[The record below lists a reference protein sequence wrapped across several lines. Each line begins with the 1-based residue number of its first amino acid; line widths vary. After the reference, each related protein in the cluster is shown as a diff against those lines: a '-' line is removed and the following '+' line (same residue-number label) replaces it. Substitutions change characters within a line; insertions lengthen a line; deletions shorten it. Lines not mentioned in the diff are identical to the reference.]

1 MDLGIRERVAIVG
14 GSSKGMGKATALALV
29 REGASVTI
37 CARTEAELR
46 KAEIDIARAS
56 TQHHVLAVPADLSHV
71 EDIRRVV
78 RSTFNRFGRIDILVN
93 NLGQPPMR
101 RPSELTDSEW
111 DEALELNFFSA
122 VRMSREVIPY
132 MQQQQ
137 WGRIVN
143 RLSIPTRQSPRHQ
156 GVSISSP
163 MAVVGY
169 AKMLA
174 AEMALFN
181 VTVNNVLTGPVDT
194 HGLASLYEAEAQ
206 AHGHTIGET
215 IKGVVRDIP
224 IGRLGKPEE
233 VGDLIVF
240 LASERASYIT
250 GASIPLDG
258 GSTHHTL

>member
-1 MDLGIRERVAIVG
+1 MDLGLRERVAIVG
-14 GSSKGMGKATALALV
+14 GSSKGMGRATALALA

-37 CARTEAELR
+37 CARTEADLR
-46 KAEIDIARAS
+46 KTEIDIARAS
-56 TQHHVLAVPADLSHV
+56 TQHHVLAVPADLTHI
-71 EDIRRVV
+71 EDIKRVA

-93 NLGQPPMR
+93 NLGQPPIR
-101 RPSELTDSEW
+101 RPSELTDGEW
-111 DEALELNFFSA
+111 DEALELNFFSV

-143 RLSIPTRQSPRHQ
+143 RLSLPTRLSPKHQ
-156 GVSISSP
+156 VVSISSP

-169 AKMLA
+169 SKMLA
-174 AEMALFN
+174 VEMATFN

-194 HGLASLYEAEAQ
+194 HGLASLHEAESQ
-206 AHGHTIGET
+206 AHGHSMDET
-215 IKGVVRDIP
+215 LKGIVKDIP

-240 LASERASYIT
+240 LTSERAGYIT
-250 GASIPLDG
+250 GASIPING